1 MTDEVPYTVS
11 RTLGDIEI
19 REYPSIILATV
30 EGRGDTGAFGLLF
43 RYITGSN
50 QSRSSIPMT
59 APVVS
64 GPSPSVDIPM
74 TAPVVSDGEHFSFV
88 LPPTYTM
95 ETAPLPLDSRVR
107 LNRVP
112 PRRVAVIRF
121 RGRSGARL
129 VRERTRVLLEGLR
142 RSGFHPIGSP
152 FLMRYNPPYAPGFLR
167 RNEIGIEVD
176 AGQATRSLQ
185 TLGPNVHREKAIL

>member
-1 MTDEVPYTVS
+1 MTDEIPYSVGQ
-11 RTLGDIEI
+11 TLGDIEI
-19 REYPSIILATV
+19 REYPSVILATV
-30 EGRGDTGAFGLLF
+30 QGRSDTGAFGLLF

-50 QSRSSIPMT
+50 RSRSNIPMT

-64 GPSPSVDIPM
+64 GPDPSVDIPM

-95 ETAPLPLDSRVR
+95 ETAPFPLDSRVR
-107 LNRVP
+107 LNQVP

-129 VRERTRVLLEGLR
+129 VQERTEVLLEGLR

-152 FLMRYNPPYAPGFLR
+152 FLMRYNPPYTPGFLR

-176 AGQATRSLQ
+176 AA
-185 TLGPNVHREKAIL
+185 